1 MTDRLAIWKEL
12 CSGVIRQRATFTA
25 VASCSHIIRLAVG
38 VGVLQV
44 VDKSRYAA
52 GDNSLEREIQVLCK
66 VIHPGPQQFDHENSS
81 VKLVTLS
88 CQVLSSLHQS
98 DIMCAAQGEITTQLT
113 ANLTMCGPDVAVGC
127 D

>member
-66 VIHPGPQQFDHENSS
+66 VIHPGPQQFDHEHSS

-88 CQVLSSLHQS
+88 CQVLSSPHQS
-98 DIMCAAQGEITTQLT
+98 VIMCAA
-113 ANLTMCGPDVAVGC
+113 
-127 D
+127 